1 MRRIDSPRRRLPLEQ
16 KADEALDKISDM
28 VGSLMRTTKRRMSE
42 WGSDTSNKQ
51 RPPNIFKVQVLSINR
66 VESATELKENIVMLT
81 AARAAEIGLEEYA
94 EVRTDNRMSL
104 CKVKR
109 ARLKDRLADG
119 CIRMNAKA
127 RTDLQVAIG
136 DNVQVLPIFNSDV
149 FNETS
154 EYLPDSRM
162 VRVAVGPRSHG
173 RATLVQP

>member
-1 MRRIDSPRRRLPLEQ
+1 M
-16 KADEALDKISDM
+16 
-28 VGSLMRTTKRRMSE
+28 
-42 WGSDTSNKQ
+42 
-51 RPPNIFKVQVLSINR
+51 LS
-66 VESATELKENIVMLT
+66 AG
-81 AARAAEIGLEEYA
+81 RAAEIGLEEYA

-109 ARLKDRLADG
+109 ARLKDQLAEG

-162 VRVAVGPRSHG
+162 VRVVVGPRSHG